1 MKTEEDNPERER
13 ASTAQPLSTGSETA
27 PPGVRTE
34 RSDESGPP
42 GDRGPPA
49 FAGRPDRSALS
60 GPPATEGRP
69 DRPAQSG
76 PPRADTYMDKLLGN
90 ELKN

>member
-1 MKTEEDNPERER
+1 MDLITVTQTMYARESGKR
-13 ASTAQPLSTGSETA
+13 
-27 PPGVRTE
+27 RTE
-34 RSDESGPP
+34 GENRRGQP
-42 GDRGPPA
+42 GTGEGLNRGPPA

-69 DRPAQSG
+69 DQPAQSG